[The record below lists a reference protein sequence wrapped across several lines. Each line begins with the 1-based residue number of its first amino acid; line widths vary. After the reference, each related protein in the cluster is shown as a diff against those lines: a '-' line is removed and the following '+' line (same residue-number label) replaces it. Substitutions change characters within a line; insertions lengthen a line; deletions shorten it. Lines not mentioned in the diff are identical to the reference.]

1 MGGAAAVLDPPEI
14 AREIHEIV
22 TQSAIRLRPQD

>member
-1 MGGAAAVLDPPEI
+1 MGGAAALLDPPEI

-22 TQSAIRLRPQD
+22 TESAIRLRTQD